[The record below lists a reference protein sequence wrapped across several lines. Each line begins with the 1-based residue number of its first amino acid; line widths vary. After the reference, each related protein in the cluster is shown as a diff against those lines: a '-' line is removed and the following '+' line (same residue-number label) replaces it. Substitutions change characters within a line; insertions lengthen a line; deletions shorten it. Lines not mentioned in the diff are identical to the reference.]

1 MGLNPN
7 IWLPHLKFTLQTIA
21 ITYPSHPND
30 VSKRK
35 YYDLVQ
41 NLPVFFPFSPIG
53 KNFLDL
59 LDKYPVTP
67 YLSSRM
73 SFMKW
78 VHYIE
83 CKIKTEMEDEVLGM
97 MAETSRKEGFI
108 SSVLKLRLI
117 FIAMISIA
125 VIMRTKD
132 RLPRSVGVA
141 AQRFVCY
148 FYWSDIE
155 VFLRSFLECML
166 VLLNLHAFTRKHC

>member
-7 IWLPHLKFTLQTIA
+7 IWLPNLKFTLQTIA

-35 YYDLVQ
+35 YYDLIQ
-41 NLPVFFPFSPIG
+41 NLPVFFPFNPMG

-78 VHYIE
+78 IHFIFNKIHEQLDQPIDEFYDSLEKYYDQYKPKEIRNRE
-83 CKIKTEMEDEVLGM
+83 IIKTRKKYIQFATASIIVL
-97 MAETSRKEGFI
+97 
-108 SSVLKLRLI
+108 
-117 FIAMISIA
+117 
-125 VIMRTKD
+125 VI
-132 RLPRSVGVA
+132 V
-141 AQRFVCY
+141 Y
-148 FYWSDIE
+148 FY
-155 VFLRSFLECML
+155 
-166 VLLNLHAFTRKHC
+166 KK